1 MNDDFGAKSQLR
13 LGGTRIL
20 PDSPVSRLALNAFAE
35 EYGDLLQD
43 FGGLTIYE
51 HDLIVGTHERVFVG
65 RFEEHQIRSLHT
77 TGRLSA
83 KLMQSGSTVSLKP
96 VARAFI
102 LNCERVPRL
111 LNRAS
116 DALDAAREV
125 TEPDGRIEGHLRFYQ
140 LSYEGVLPALVA
152 PVVVGMGLVAAA
164 DPAQF
169 RLDSDG
175 RIRLSALS
183 KIKHYSQF
191 PAQQLSIGL
200 NRHLRNAS
208 AHQRYR
214 LLDSGRFEFWDVN
227 QRTGKRSWG
236 PEIWTVEQLE
246 EICEQ
251 LWRNCLGVVN
261 GLMVFSI
268 QHRSLIDSSGLL
280 ETVRPAKDPV
290 RAEEI
295 RGLATRLANTRGFI
309 LRDFSY
315 EPGRLKLKLRTQP
328 RGVDQDSKILTSGG
342 RRVRRYTVRMTYC
355 DCSLVEQA
363 VGLLQ
368 EIRFHINDDFC
379 FDLKVSRYDA
389 ASLGQLVGRTD
400 MIPAK
405 KIPLRELRSKFKIDT
420 LIDESIPV
428 LQESLPQEDG
438 RSL

>member
-1 MNDDFGAKSQLR
+1 
-13 LGGTRIL
+13 
-20 PDSPVSRLALNAFAE
+20 
-35 EYGDLLQD
+35 
-43 FGGLTIYE
+43 
-51 HDLIVGTHERVFVG
+51 
-65 RFEEHQIRSLHT
+65 
-77 TGRLSA
+77 
-83 KLMQSGSTVSLKP
+83 MQSGSSVSLEP

-116 DALDAAREV
+116 DTLDAAREV
-125 TEPDGRIEGHLRFYQ
+125 TEPDGRIEAHLRFYQ

-342 RRVRRYTVRMTYC
+342 GRVRRYTVRMTYC

-405 KIPLRELRSKFKIDT
+405 KTPLRELRSKFKIDT
-420 LIDESIPV
+420 LIDETIPV

-438 RSL
+438 

>member
-1 MNDDFGAKSQLR
+1 MNDDLSDKGQLR

-20 PDSPVSRLALNAFAE
+20 LDSPVRKLGLNAFVE
-35 EYGDLLQD
+35 EYCDLLRGFD
-43 FGGLTIYE
+43 GLTIYE
-51 HDLIVGTHERVFVG
+51 HDLIVGTCERVFVG

-83 KLMQSGSTVSLKP
+83 RLMRSGASVSLDP

-102 LNCERVPRL
+102 LNSERVPRL

-116 DALDAAREV
+116 YALDAARAF
-125 TEPDGRIEGHLRFYQ
+125 TEPDVRIEAHLRFYQ
-140 LSYEGVLPALVA
+140 LTYEGVLPALAA
-152 PVVVGMGLVAAA
+152 PVVVGMGLVAAS

-175 RIRLSALS
+175 RIRLSAVS
-183 KIKHYSQF
+183 KIKHYSRF

-200 NRHLRNAS
+200 NNHLRNAS

-214 LLDSGRFEFWDVN
+214 LLDRGRFEFWDVD
-227 QRTGKRSWG
+227 QRTGKRNWG
-236 PEIWTVEQLE
+236 SETWTVEQLE

-268 QHRSLIDSSGLL
+268 SHRSVIDSSGLL
-280 ETVRPAKDPV
+280 EKVRPAKDPV

-295 RGLATRLANTRGFI
+295 RGLATRLATIRGFV
-309 LRDFSY
+309 LLGFSY
-315 EPGRLKLKLRTQP
+315 ERGRLTLKLRTQP
-328 RGVDQDSKILTSGG
+328 RGVDQDSKIMTSGG
-342 RRVRRYTVRMTYC
+342 GRVRRYTVRLTYC
-355 DCSLVEQA
+355 YCSLVEQA

-379 FDLKVSRYDA
+379 FDLKVSRYDS
-389 ASLGQLVGRTD
+389 ASLGQLVGRTEV
-400 MIPAK
+400 IPAK
-405 KIPLRELRSKFKIDT
+405 RIPLGELRPMFEMDT
-420 LIDESIPV
+420 LSDVSIPV
-428 LQESLPQEDG
+428 LQEGLPRED
-438 RSL
+438 S